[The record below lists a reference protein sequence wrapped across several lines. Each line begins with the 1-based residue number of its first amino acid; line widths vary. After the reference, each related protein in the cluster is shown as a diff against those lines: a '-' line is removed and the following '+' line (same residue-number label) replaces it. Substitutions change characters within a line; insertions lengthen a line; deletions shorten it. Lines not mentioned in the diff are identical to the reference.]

1 LLASRKDVATS
12 LQKAVNIVSASQ
24 HGSMSAVA
32 LDVCH
37 GSLAHRG
44 WHACSTL
51 CLIHSY
57 GKVYITPHC
66 IKYLAS
72 H

>member
-1 LLASRKDVATS
+1 LVPTQHHHFRQVDVPGLLASRKDVATS

-44 WHACSTL
+44 WHACSTF
-51 CLIHSY
+51 C
-57 GKVYITPHC
+57 
-66 IKYLAS
+66 A
-72 H
+72 